1 MSRNR
6 KGDPSIKAL
15 LSIDS
20 RPSIRC
26 HGRNSTIT
34 NMGKLIKRGYDP
46 RKIFGRS
53 CRYLHPEVI
62 LRRVAR
68 ENILEE
74 IERRELE

>member
-1 MSRNR
+1 
-6 KGDPSIKAL
+6 
-15 LSIDS
+15 
-20 RPSIRC
+20 
-26 HGRNSTIT
+26 
-34 NMGKLIKRGYDP
+34 MGKLIKRGYDP